1 MTAVAEIYEEKP
13 FLISG
18 AENVLVTDLGAKEV
32 ETKVKTKEEATVE
45 LERELGKT
53 DLNVKSEK
61 GGEVEG
67 GNVKGLDGGEKTG
80 EEAERGPA
88 VVQEGEQPQGAAR
101 WQSLIISESSLTSV
115 TLIFNIRIII
125 KIIFNIS

>member
-1 MTAVAEIYEEKP
+1 MTVAEIYEEKP

-32 ETKVKTKEEATVE
+32 EKVETEEEAKVE
-45 LERELGKT
+45 LEGEHG

-61 GGEVEG
+61 GGVLHGTELG
-67 GNVKGLDGGEKTG
+67 GRGGDGVKGGDG
-80 EEAERGPA
+80 EEDERGPA

-101 WQSLIISESSLTSV
+101 
-115 TLIFNIRIII
+115 
-125 KIIFNIS
+125 

>member
-32 ETKVKTKEEATVE
+32 ETKVETKEEATVE

-61 GGEVEG
+61 GGVVEGERG

-80 EEAERGPA
+80 EKAERGPA

-115 TLIFNIRIII
+115 T
-125 KIIFNIS
+125 IIFNIPINYFSHH